1 MAKASKKKQPAKK
14 AAKKPIRGNYDDKLS
29 VNGSFMDI
37 IKASVK
43 DASNKSADKK
53 SEK

>member
-1 MAKASKKKQPAKK
+1 MAKK
-14 AAKKPIRGNYDDKLS
+14 AIENTDEKKRGNYDEKLV

-43 DASNKSADKK
+43 HAKKHSAPKQRK
-53 SEK
+53 AR

>member
-14 AAKKPIRGNYDDKLS
+14 APKEVKRGSYDNKLS
-29 VNGSFMDI
+29 VTGSFMDI

-43 DASNKSADKK
+43 DATNHSAKK
-53 SEK
+53 KD